1 MKRRIGIGTAVVLA
15 LAVLALAA
23 GPNLSG
29 TWVRDKDKS
38 DPMSFGGRGG
48 GGGGGRPGGGGGG
61 GGGRPGGPQEV
72 TLVIKQTD
80 NELSLTRKASMGGQE
95 RPAVEQKFTLDGRES
110 VNSMPGRGGQTTQ
123 VKSKAKWNKDKLVVE
138 SVRNISTP
146 NGDFEITTK
155 DEYSLSSDGKVLTVT
170 TTTTTPQSD
179 NTAKQVYT
187 KQ

>member
-1 MKRRIGIGTAVVLA
+1 MKRRIGIGTTLVLA
-15 LAVLALAA
+15 LALLALAA

-38 DPMSFGGRGG
+38 DPMGMGFGGRGG

-61 GGGRPGGPQEV
+61 QGGPQEV
-72 TLVIKQTD
+72 TLVLKQTD

-95 RPAVEQKFTLDGRES
+95 RPAVEAKFTLDGKES

-123 VKSKAKWNKDKLVVE
+123 VKSKAKWNKDKLVIE
-138 SVRNISTP
+138 SVRNVSTP

-179 NTAKQVYT
+179 NTAKQVYN

>member
-38 DPMSFGGRGG
+38 DPMGFGGRGG
-48 GGGGGRPGGGGGG
+48 GGGGGRQ
-61 GGGRPGGPQEV
+61 GGPQEV

-95 RPAVEQKFTLDGRES
+95 RPAVEQKFTLDGKES

-123 VKSKAKWNKDKLVVE
+123 VKSKAKWNKDKLLID

>member
-29 TWVRDKDKS
+29 TWARDKDKS
-38 DPMSFGGRGG
+38 DPMGMFGGRGGGG
-48 GGGGGRPGGGGGG
+48 GGGGGRPGGGG
-61 GGGRPGGPQEV
+61 PGGPQEV
-72 TLVIKQTD
+72 TLVLKQTD

-95 RPAVEQKFTLDGRES
+95 RPAVEQKFTLDGKES

-123 VKSKAKWNKDKLVVE
+123 VQSKAKWNKDKIVIDG
-138 SVRNISTP
+138 VRNVSTP
-146 NGDFEITTK
+146 NGDFEVTTK

-170 TTTTTPQSD
+170 TTTSTPQND